1 MAGNAAMS
9 LINQMLQDLEKRR
22 PQSAIGDASPVQ
34 VMAVTQHHPA
44 KWMPLLVVAILGIGV
59 SASVLMLRPSVSGTI
74 SAALPHTTSIA
85 PNQPVPAQPPL
96 SRITPDQHKPIVT
109 MPVPATPPP
118 TPSSIIAVPAP
129 VIAMDQALLQ
139 MEKQQHITQIPNP
152 SVPDNPLPDNS
163 QETPDV
169 PISSKHLK
177 EITPAQQAENQY
189 RKALELMQQGRMTR
203 AMESLAQALQLDSS
217 HNAARQTL
225 AGLLVD
231 TQRFAEAEHRLQE
244 GLNRLDPD
252 QPGQP
257 GLAMMLARLQV
268 ERGNTRAGL
277 ETLQRSLPDAVE
289 QADYQAFLA
298 ALLQREGR
306 HGEAIEHYLQAIGKV
321 PQSGIWLMGIGISLQ
336 AENRMQDAQEAF
348 KHAKASNT
356 LSPELVAFVEQ
367 RLKQIKR

>member
-1 MAGNAAMS
+1 MS

-22 PQSAIGDASPVQ
+22 PQGAIGDVLPVQ

-44 KWMPLLVVAILGIGV
+44 KWTPLLIVAILGIGV
-59 SASVLMLRPSVSGTI
+59 SASVLMLRPSASGTI

-85 PNQPVPAQPPL
+85 PNQPVPTQPPL
-96 SRITPDQHKPIVT
+96 SLTTPDQNKPIVT

-118 TPSSIIAVPAP
+118 APSSVMAVPAP
-129 VIAMDQALLQ
+129 DIAMDQPPLQ
-139 MEKQQHITQIPNP
+139 MEKQQRITQTPNP
-152 SVPDNPLPDNS
+152 GMSDNPLPGIS
-163 QETPDV
+163 QETPDA

-177 EITPAQQAENQY
+177 AITPAQQAENQY
-189 RKALELMQQGRMTR
+189 HKALELMQQGRMTR
-203 AMESLAQALQLDSS
+203 AMESLAQALQLDAS

-231 TQRFAEAEHRLQE
+231 EQRFDEAERRLQE
-244 GLNRLDPD
+244 GLTRLDPD

-257 GLAMMLARLQV
+257 ALAMMLARLQV
-268 ERGNTRAGL
+268 EQGNARAGL

-289 QADYQAFLA
+289 QPDYQAFLA

-306 HGEAIEHYLQAIGKV
+306 HGEAIEHYLQAIGKA

-348 KHAKASNT
+348 QRAKASST
-356 LSPELVAFVEQ
+356 LNPELLAFVEQ

>member
-1 MAGNAAMS
+1 MS

-22 PQSAIGDASPVQ
+22 PQGAIGDVLPAQ
-34 VMAVTQHHPA
+34 VMAVAQRHPA
-44 KWMPLLVVAILGIGV
+44 RWRPLLAVAILGIGV
-59 SASVLMLRPSVSGTI
+59 SASVLMLRPSASAAI
-74 SAALPHTTSIA
+74 SAVLPHTTSMA
-85 PNQPVPAQPPL
+85 PNQPVPTQPPL
-96 SRITPDQHKPIVT
+96 SLTTPDQNKPIVT
-109 MPVPATPPP
+109 LPVSVTPQLAPSPVMAAPAT
-118 TPSSIIAVPAP
+118 
-129 VIAMDQALLQ
+129 VIAMNQPPLQ
-139 MEKQQHITQIPNP
+139 IEKQQHITQAPNP
-152 SVPDNPLPDNS
+152 SVSDNPLPGNS
-163 QETPDV
+163 QEVPDA

-177 EITPAQQAENQY
+177 EITPSQQAENQY

-203 AMESLAQALQLDSS
+203 AMENLAQALQLDAS
-217 HNAARQTL
+217 HSAARQTL

-231 TQRFAEAEHRLQE
+231 AQRFDEAEHRLQE
-244 GLNRLDPD
+244 GLNHLDPD
-252 QPGQP
+252 QPNQP

-268 ERGNTRAGL
+268 ERGDTRAGL

-348 KHAKASNT
+348 QRSKASNT